1 MSKTA
6 LIYGPIAGCIIIFGI
21 IASIEFNVPYQWLGY
36 LIMLIAF
43 SAIYVAIQRFRDE
56 QQGGVISF
64 AKGFQVGLGVTV
76 IASLI
81 YVFGWE
87 LYLLLTDYAFVTDY
101 TESVLEAE
109 RSSGMG
115 AQEMAALEADM
126 EALREQYSNILFR
139 IALSS
144 VEIFPVGILVS
155 LISAALNKTSK

>member
-1 MSKTA
+1 M
-6 LIYGPIAGCIIIFGI
+6 
-21 IASIEFNVPYQWLGY
+21 
-36 LIMLIAF
+36 
-43 SAIYVAIQRFRDE
+43 
-56 QQGGVISF
+56 
-64 AKGFQVGLGVTV
+64 
-76 IASLI
+76 
-81 YVFGWE
+81 
-87 LYLLLTDYAFVTDY
+87 LLTDYAFVTDY